1 MCLRMLL
8 LFVVCASACPVQAQ
22 EAKDE
27 PANYAFAA
35 YMGSGLYSA
44 TDASLFVLNI
54 STSAELEKRKD
65 IRLRLSTS
73 AGFFDYGI
81 DHIEQF
87 KVPDSI
93 GTFTVIPGVEKV
105 YPMSPHWELIPHLDW
120 GLSKNFSTKEEAQV
134 YAIGVQSLY
143 YMDAD
148 LDHHL
153 WVNKILWAGARTFG
167 TDKRDNFV
175 KLLTGVDYKTRTYF
189 DFSTA
194 RTVLTLYS
202 LMSWSYNGIDYMER
216 WRGSTA
222 RDLNYEAGLSLFAP
236 KPVDLWITDIDRIGM
251 GLQHSQFG
259 TVVRLFI
266 GTPF

>member
-1 MCLRMLL
+1 MFLRILWL
-8 LFVVCASACPVQAQ
+8 IVLCVGSGVGQAQ
-22 EAKDE
+22 EASDE

-44 TDASLFVLNI
+44 TDASLFVLNA
-54 STSAELEKRKD
+54 STSMELEQRKD

-81 DHIEQF
+81 DHIEQL

-105 YPMSPHWELIPHLDW
+105 YPMNPHWDLIPHVDF
-120 GLSKNFSTKEEAQV
+120 GLSRNFSTKEDARV
-134 YAIGVQSLY
+134 YAIGVQSIY
-143 YMDAD
+143 RRDAER
-148 LDHHL
+148 DHHL
-153 WVNKILWAGARTFG
+153 WVNQMLWAGAKTFG
-167 TDKRDNFV
+167 TDQRDNYV
-175 KLLTGVDYKTRTYF
+175 KLLSGYDHKTRAYF
-189 DFSTA
+189 DFATG
-194 RTVLTLYS
+194 RTVLTLYGFI
-202 LMSWSYNGIDYMER
+202 SWSYNGIDYMEK

-222 RDLNYEAGLSLFAP
+222 RDLNYEVGTSLFAP
-236 KPVDLWITDIDRIGM
+236 KPVDVWITDIDRIGL
-251 GLQHSQFG
+251 GVRHNQFG